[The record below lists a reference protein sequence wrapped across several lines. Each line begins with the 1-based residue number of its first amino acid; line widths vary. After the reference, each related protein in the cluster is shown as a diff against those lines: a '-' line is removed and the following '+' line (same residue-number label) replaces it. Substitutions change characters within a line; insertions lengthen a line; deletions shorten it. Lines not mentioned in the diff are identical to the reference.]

1 MFLNN
6 IIKITIINHS
16 QSMKRN
22 NFNSIIPNKHES
34 ILLQRGWAPEFID
47 LTLNESDNDT
57 DSLNPIDINLNPNIS
72 NLIFQNQNE
81 LSLQKQSTP
90 STAQT
95 SPHSQNEFKDDNQ
108 KPFSSFANPEMSTY
122 KTIYNQ
128 DKIINLSDS
137 DNESDDMYNES
148 EYDCFYNY
156 NNYHQSEDGVSYQDR
171 NQLYLM
177 SYKHP
182 IMYYNLKKA
191 LNKPLS
197 KDNIGYI
204 LLKKKGYVDGN
215 GLGKNSTGIIEPLSF
230 LDIKHSFT
238 VNVKENEECFSYQVI
253 DSIKRGLITL
263 IRRFFKKDNAE
274 TISIGEE
281 NEDKNLSLGSEE
293 ILQEIRFQT
302 IEEYFY
308 LFEYISI
315 KMNNI
320 LQNIDCFKAESF
332 KNDLKKLY
340 RILNNNEIISFFLTD
355 LFLFKNKLL
364 LMSNLL
370 HKILL
375 EK

>member
-1 MFLNN
+1 
-6 IIKITIINHS
+6 
-16 QSMKRN
+16 MKRN
-22 NFNSIIPNKHES
+22 NFNSIIPNKHYS

-57 DSLNPIDINLNPNIS
+57 DSLSPTDINLNQNISLQS
-72 NLIFQNQNE
+72 NLIPQNQNDI
-81 LSLQKQSTP
+81 SLQKQSCP
-90 STAQT
+90 STTQT
-95 SPHSQNEFKDDNQ
+95 SPQSQKDFKDENQ
-108 KPFSSFANPEMSTY
+108 KPLLSSFANPEILTY

-128 DKIINLSDS
+128 SGIIDLLDS
-137 DNESDDMYNES
+137 DNENEDMYNES

-156 NNYHQSEDGVSYQDR
+156 NNYHQTEDGVSYYDR

-182 IMYYNLKKA
+182 VMYYHLKKS

-215 GLGKNSTGIIEPLSF
+215 GLGKYSTGIIEPLSF
-230 LDIKHSFT
+230 LDIKHSFN

-263 IRRFFKKDNAE
+263 IRRFFKKDNGD
-274 TISIGEE
+274 TLSISEE

-293 ILQEIRFQT
+293 ILQQIRFQT

-308 LFEYISI
+308 LFECISI

>member
-1 MFLNN
+1 
-6 IIKITIINHS
+6 
-16 QSMKRN
+16 MKRN
-22 NFNSIIPNKHES
+22 NFNSIITNKHYS

-47 LTLNESDNDT
+47 LTLNESDNDAET
-57 DSLNPIDINLNPNIS
+57 LIPTGTNLNQNTPVQS
-72 NLIFQNQNE
+72 DLITQNQND
-81 LSLQKQSTP
+81 LSLQKQSSP

-95 SPHSQNEFKDDNQ
+95 SPQSQNDFKDENQ
-108 KPFSSFANPEMSTY
+108 KPLFSSFANPEVSTY
-122 KTIYNQ
+122 KTTYNQ
-128 DKIINLSDS
+128 DGIIDLSDS
-137 DNESDDMYNES
+137 DNENKDMYNDS
-148 EYDCFYNY
+148 EYDCCYNY
-156 NNYHQSEDGVSYQDR
+156 TNYHQTEDGVSYYDR

-182 IMYYNLKKA
+182 LMYYNLKKS

-204 LLKKKGYVDGN
+204 LLKKKGYIDGN
-215 GLGKNSTGIIEPLSF
+215 GLGKYSTGIIEPLSF
-230 LDIKHSFT
+230 LDIKHFFN

-263 IRRFFKKDNAE
+263 IRRFFKKENGD
-274 TISIGEE
+274 TLSIGEE
-281 NEDKNLSLGSEE
+281 NEEKHLSLGSEE
-293 ILQEIRFQT
+293 ILQQVRLQT

-308 LFEYISI
+308 LFECISI

-320 LQNIDCFKAESF
+320 LQNIDCCKAESF
-332 KNDLKKLY
+332 KSDLKQLY
-340 RILNNNEIISFFLTD
+340 RILNNNEIITFFLTE